1 MYTLRLL
8 LEVAFRNLFKSW
20 VNLIIGGI
28 IFFATFLVVTGGAL
42 LDSVNSSMSRSIIGS
57 IAGHVQVYS
66 DRSKEELALFGAMG
80 GETDVAAIDSF
91 APIRTAL
98 EKHPNVQT
106 VVPMG
111 TNGALITSGNTV
123 DLTLARLRDL
133 YRKTRTEGETP
144 ELREQIDSLK
154 AHVRQLADL
163 VQDELQ
169 TRRTMLREDTVEPAE
184 LEALARAR
192 SEEFWANFDKDPL
205 ASLEF
210 LENRLAP
217 QVVDGDLLYIRYVG
231 TDLDAFQKSFDRM
244 QIVDG
249 QAVPQGQR
257 GMLLSKYF
265 YEEFLKLK
273 TARRMDLIKEARDT
287 NKKTIALDPLLQR
300 YVKENSTQT
309 REIVFQL
316 DPIKTKQATAR
327 LQEILGT
334 QETDLS
340 KLLSTFLAVTDE
352 NFDARYKQFYEQL
365 VPLLDLY
372 RIKMGQ
378 SLTITA
384 FTRTGYV
391 QSVNVPIY
399 GTYQFSGL
407 EKSPLAG
414 AVNLMDLISFR
425 ELYGYLTEEKKA
437 EIALLKQKSGVPEV
451 ARENAEE
458 ALFGESA
465 STALVADATPGLIDE
480 SEQIGSTTAALRSE
494 DLVKRIYSKKE
505 LDEGMVLSAAV
516 ILKDPDKLDQTL
528 AELQQSQELKD
539 LKLRAVSWQKA
550 AGLIGQFT
558 LLMKAVLW
566 IIIVIL
572 FAVVLAI
579 INNAVMMATIQ
590 RVREVGTMRAI
601 GAQRTFILSM
611 ILLETVVLGLVF
623 GGLGAGAGSALI
635 TYLGDVGIPAGSE
648 EMYFFFSGPRLLPT
662 LGADN
667 LITAFVLV
675 VGVSVFSTLYPAF
688 LATRVSPVTAMQ
700 TDE

>member
-1 MYTLRLL
+1 MSTLKLL

-28 IFFATFLVVTGGAL
+28 IFFATFLVVTVGAL
-42 LDSVNSSMSRSIIGS
+42 VDSVNSSMSRSIIGS
-57 IAGHVQVYS
+57 ISGHVQVYS
-66 DRSKEELALFGAMG
+66 DKSKEELSLFGAMG

-91 APIRTAL
+91 TSIRAAV

-123 DLTLARLRDL
+123 DLTLARLREL
-133 YRKTRTEGETP
+133 YRKLNAEGETP

-154 AHVRQLADL
+154 AHVRQLANL
-163 VQDELQ
+163 VQDEMQ

-192 SEEFWANFDKDPL
+192 SDEFWAGFDKDPL

-231 TDLDAFQKSFDRM
+231 TDLESFQKSFDRM

-257 GMLLSKYF
+257 GMLLSKFF

-287 NKKTIALDPLLQR
+287 NKKTIALEPLLQR

-327 LQEILGT
+327 LQDMLSSK
-334 QETDLS
+334 ETDLS
-340 KLLSTFLAVTDE
+340 KLLSTFLNVTDE
-352 NFDARYKQFYEQL
+352 NFDLRYKQFYEQL

-372 RIKMGQ
+372 RIKMGD

-414 AVNLMDLISFR
+414 TVNLMDLISFR

-437 EIALLKQKSGVPEV
+437 EIAQLQQKAGTVAV
-451 ARENAEE
+451 ARENAED

-465 STALVADATPGLIDE
+465 TTLVADATPGLINEDE
-480 SEQIGSTTAALRSE
+480 QLGLVGQKLRTE
-494 DLVKRIYSKKE
+494 DLLKRVYSKKE
-505 LDEGMVLSAAV
+505 IDDGMVLSAAV
-516 ILKDPDKLDQTL
+516 ILKDPTRLDQTL

-539 LKLRAVSWQKA
+539 MKMRVVSWQKA
-550 AGLIGQFT
+550 AGLIGQFA
-558 LLMKAVLW
+558 LMMTVILW
-566 IIIVIL
+566 IVIVIM

-579 INNAVMMATIQ
+579 INNAVMMATLQ

-601 GAQRTFILSM
+601 GAQRSFILLM
-611 ILLETVVLGLVF
+611 ILVETVVLGTVF
-623 GGLGAGAGSALI
+623 GGLGAGAGSLLI
-635 TYLGDVGIPAGSE
+635 SYLGNVGLPATTE

-667 LITAFVLV
+667 LITALALV
-675 VGVSVFSTLYPAF
+675 VGVSLFSTLYPAF